1 VCRFFGVVERKADI
15 SIAASGDRHMLL
27 KVGAAVFYRNKDKK
41 TEGEGIL
48 CSITA
53 VLGEGKQKRYVYR
66 GNLVRNMQLMNM
78 QVRDTRCRSRTR

>member
-1 VCRFFGVVERKADI
+1 
-15 SIAASGDRHMLL
+15 MLL

-53 VLGEGKQKRYVYR
+53 VLGEGKQRRYVYT
-66 GNLVRNMQLMNM
+66 V
-78 QVRDTRCRSRTR
+78 SFAKYSS